1 MSMKT
6 CAVVVTYNRL
16 GLLKE
21 CLAALLNQSV
31 AVAHVVVVNNNS
43 NDGTTD
49 YLNQLNDEHLIIH
62 NLSKNLGGA
71 GGFSFGLSKAVSSTD
86 DDYFWLMDDDT
97 IVDQQCNQS
106 LVQTAQKLNDQFGF
120 LAANVRWTDG
130 TPSNV
135 PIPTDDWPIR
145 ITEGLVEISVSTFVA
160 FFVSR
165 ANVTKVGLP
174 LAEFFIW
181 QDDVEYCLRVGKLGP
196 SYLVDQA
203 IAIHKS
209 ASKPGTFLVQN
220 DDLARVQRYYYQ
232 FRNNMYITRHYHDR
246 KAVRKMVRVN
256 LIDTVRVLFKA
267 KDHRFKRA
275 SAELRGTI
283 KGLSFEPKVKFVRK
297 S

>member
-16 GLLKE
+16 SLLKE
-21 CLAALLNQSV
+21 CLTALLSQST
-31 AVAHVVVVNNNS
+31 AVAHIVVVNNNS
-43 NDGTTD
+43 DDGTTE
-49 YLNQLNDEHLIIH
+49 YLSQLTDGRLIIH
-62 NLSKNLGGA
+62 NLTKNLGGA
-71 GGFSFGLSKAVSSTD
+71 GGFSFGLKKAISDTE

-97 IVDQQCNQS
+97 IVDQQCNQT
-106 LVQTAQKLNDQFGF
+106 LLDTAKKLDNKFGF

-135 PIPTDDWPIR
+135 PIPTAEWPIR
-145 ITEGLVEISVSTFVA
+145 ITDGLVEISVSTFVA

-165 ANVTKVGLP
+165 INVIKVGLP
-174 LAEFFIW
+174 IAEFFIW
-181 QDDVEYCLRVGKLGP
+181 QDDVEYCLRVGKLNS

-220 DDLARVQRYYYQ
+220 DDLSRVPRYYYQ
-232 FRNNMYITRHYHDR
+232 FRNNMYITRHYHDK

-256 LIDTVRVLFKA
+256 LIDTLRVFVKA

-275 SAELRGTI
+275 GAELRGTL
-283 KGLSFEPKVKFVRK
+283 KGLTFEPKVKPAK
-297 S
+297 

>member
-1 MSMKT
+1 MKT

-16 GLLKE
+16 KLLKE
-21 CLAALLNQSV
+21 CLAALLNQSA
-31 AVAHVVVVNNNS
+31 AVSHIMIVNNNS
-43 NDGTTD
+43 DDGTTE
-49 YLNQLNDEHLIIH
+49 YLNGLSDARLIIY
-62 NLSKNLGGA
+62 NLKKNLGGA
-71 GGFSFGLSKAVSSTD
+71 GGFSFGLDKSVSETD

-97 IVDQQCNQS
+97 IVDLNCNQA
-106 LVQTAQKLNDQFGF
+106 LLQTAEKLNNQFGF

-135 PIPTDDWPIR
+135 PIPTAEWTSR
-145 ITEGLVEISVSTFVA
+145 ITEGLVEISVSTFVS

-165 ANVTKVGLP
+165 TNVVKVGLP

-181 QDDVEYCLRVGKLGP
+181 QDDVEYCLRTGKLGP

-220 DDLARVQRYYYQ
+220 DSLARVPRYYYQ
-232 FRNNMYITRHYHDR
+232 FRNNMYITRHYHD
-246 KAVRKMVRVN
+246 KKTTRKMVRTN
-256 LIDTVRVLFKA
+256 LIDTVRVFVKA

-275 SAELRGTI
+275 GAELRGTI
-283 KGLSFEPKVKFVRK
+283 KGLSFEPEVKFAK
-297 S
+297 

>member
-16 GLLKE
+16 ELLKE
-21 CLAALLNQSV
+21 CLAALLNQS
-31 AVAHVVVVNNNS
+31 ASVAHVVVVNNNS
-43 NDGTTD
+43 DDGTTE
-49 YLNQLNDEHLIIH
+49 YLNQLNDDRLIIH
-62 NLSKNLGGA
+62 NSTKNLGGA
-71 GGFSFGLSKAVSSTD
+71 GGFSFGLDKAVSSTD

-97 IVDQQCNQS
+97 IVDQYCNQA
-106 LVQTAQKLNDQFGF
+106 LLDKAKKLNDQFGF

-135 PIPTDDWPIR
+135 PIPTADWPMR

-165 ANVTKVGLP
+165 ANVVKVGLP

-203 IAIHKS
+203 IAVHKS

-220 DDLARVQRYYYQ
+220 DVLARVPRYYYQ
-232 FRNNMYITRHYHDR
+232 FRNNMYITRHYHGG

-256 LIDTVRVLFKA
+256 LIDTIRVFIKA
-267 KDHRFKRA
+267 KNHRFKRA
-275 SAELRGTI
+275 STEFRGTI
-283 KGLSFEPKVKFVRK
+283 KGLTFEPKVKFVNK
-297 S
+297 N